1 MEGTFS
7 LQDQDIF
14 STQTLEKGEILDYG
28 FAQEKLFKDPSLLGD
43 LSDEYLRFFITRW
56 EFKPSLPVQPKPQ
69 RLSGEK
75 GDIRIAPDRSEEIKI
90 IQIAKQWH
98 RVHLKGILKEYEG
111 KYIAIILNPMKGI
124 HTPLKEAIIG
134 SAKDFHRLAS
144 KVYGRY
150 GYKTIYMPFVTKSLV
165 KREFQIPT
173 PLWIKRK

>member
-1 MEGTFS
+1 MEGTVS
-7 LQDQDIF
+7 LLDQDIF

-28 FAQEKLFKDPSLLGD
+28 FTQEKLFKDPSLLGD

-56 EFKPSLPVQPKPQ
+56 EFKPSLPVQPKHQ

-150 GYKTIYMPFVTKSLV
+150 GYKTIYMPFVAKSLV

>member
-28 FAQEKLFKDPSLLGD
+28 FTQEKLFED
-43 LSDEYLRFFITRW
+43 LSDQYSRFFITYWDW

-75 GDIRIAPDRSEEIKI
+75 GDIRITPDRSEEIKI

>member
-28 FAQEKLFKDPSLLGD
+28 FTQEKLFKDPSLFGD

-150 GYKTIYMPFVTKSLV
+150 GYKTIYMPFV
-165 KREFQIPT
+165 EA
-173 PLWIKRK
+173 KRKVVKIPSPRIKIL

>member
-1 MEGTFS
+1 MEGTVS
-7 LQDQDIF
+7 LLDQDI
-14 STQTLEKGEILDYG
+14 SLTQTLEKGEILSYG
-28 FAQEKLFKDPSLLGD
+28 FTQEKLFED
-43 LSDEYLRFFITRW
+43 LSDEYSRFFITYWDW
-56 EFKPSLPVQPKPQ
+56 ELKPPLPVQPKPQ

-75 GDIRIAPDRSEEIKI
+75 GDIRITPDRSEEIEI

-98 RVHLKGILKEYEG
+98 RVHLKGILREYEG

-124 HTPLKEAIIG
+124 HTPLKEAIRG

>member
-1 MEGTFS
+1 MEGTVS
-7 LQDQDIF
+7 LLDQDIF

-28 FAQEKLFKDPSLLGD
+28 FTQEKLFKDPSLFGD

-56 EFKPSLPVQPKPQ
+56 EFKPSLPVQPKHQ

-90 IQIAKQWH
+90 IQIAKQWY

-150 GYKTIYMPFVTKSLV
+150 GYKTIYMPFVAKSLV

>member
-28 FAQEKLFKDPSLLGD
+28 FTQEKLFKDPSLFGD

-56 EFKPSLPVQPKPQ
+56 EFKPSLQVQPKSQ
-69 RLSGEK
+69 KVLRKREGIQLT
-75 GDIRIAPDRSEEIKI
+75 PDRSEEIKI

-134 SAKDFHRLAS
+134 SAKDFRRLAS